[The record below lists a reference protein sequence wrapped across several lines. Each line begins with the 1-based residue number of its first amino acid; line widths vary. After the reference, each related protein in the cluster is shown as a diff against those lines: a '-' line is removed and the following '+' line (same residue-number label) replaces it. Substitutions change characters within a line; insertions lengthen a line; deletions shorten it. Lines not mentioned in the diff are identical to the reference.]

1 LCGEVV
7 NRLSALANAGRGGS
21 GAWMIVIDLSVSS
34 PGKMRQVV
42 TPSARQGDVEISP
55 VDQGMRYI
63 E

>member
-1 LCGEVV
+1 MCSEVV
-7 NRLSALANAGRGGS
+7 NRLSALANAGS
-21 GAWMIVIDLSVSS
+21 GAWLIVIDLSVSS
-34 PGKMRQVV
+34 PRKMRQVV